1 MNNNY
6 QPIITKVNKAKYSIV
21 LHFVFL
27 CAFLAIFFCSEK
39 NDHVRW
45 NLDAI
50 MFVGSILSAAAWRKL
65 VCHEKSNAFLR
76 YYLRI
81 YSIIGTTAAIVML
94 IVFWLW
100 LKVKGEKVVDD
111 SDYIIR
117 KVPQGIIMSIDPNL
131 FKLYEKDGIFERY
144 VTTITSD
151 HFRYDMKSVRFH
163 KELSAVS
170 FKLEIVE
177 GWEASDTASPYYIHP
192 IHEEEFN
199 RHLPEID
206 SLEKVLNPMEEN

>member
-1 MNNNY
+1 
-6 QPIITKVNKAKYSIV
+6 
-21 LHFVFL
+21 
-27 CAFLAIFFCSEK
+27 
-39 NDHVRW
+39 
-45 NLDAI
+45 

-65 VCHEKSNAFLR
+65 VCQEKSNAFLR

-94 IVFWLW
+94 IVFGLW

-151 HFRYDMKSVRFH
+151 YFRYDMKSVRFH

-206 SLEKVLNPMEEN
+206 SLEKVLNPMEEK